1 MLIEIVKQGA
11 EIVGGLGKLAAGLGV
26 KHPTF
31 YSWKRVPPERV
42 LDFERITGISRH
54 LLRPDLYGE
63 LPAADTSIDGPCTV
77 AAGPLGP
84 HARAGQ
90 PISGADL

>member
-1 MLIEIVKQGA
+1 MLIDVVKRGA

-42 LDFERITGISRH
+42 LDFERLTGISRH
-54 LLRPDLYGE
+54 ILRPDIYGDDPND
-63 LPAADTSIDGPCTV
+63 LDGPSAV
-77 AAGPLGP
+77 AAGLEGSQ
-84 HARAGQ
+84 AGAGH
-90 PISGADL
+90 SCTGADA